1 MIKENINRLKKYLF
15 LISIFFS
22 VLIGSHILYIYM
34 YDNAEEIATEWG
46 TISEWIIWDFPHL
59 NPLLNS
65 TDYNKNILSMLY
77 RSLLKYD
84 FKNKSITSDL
94 ATCNIKNLN
103 YIECY
108 LENNIQWSNGKEINS
123 DDVVATYNIIKNS
136 DINPVMRSFLKDTTI
151 ESKKWM
157 ITFSNTNNDINFL
170 KVFFQPIVPKEI
182 LDNIWNKE
190 LFWKF
195 NPVDGIFSGPYK
207 VEVISY
213 DDSLWI
219 QKLIL
224 SKNEY
229 YKKINVLIA
238 KYIYK
243 FFRDQ
248 EHFLKHKDTIN
259 VFFDKNNI
267 IWESIPRLNNISYS
281 LHQYISLFLNEEK
294 IKNYNL
300 RNFIL
305 SKIDTNNILTNLWKW
320 YKEAENAYL
329 MSGVI
334 YKHEVQNLNLENTV
348 QEMWFYKKD
357 FLLKHLIDETK
368 KIEEKKIEEKINS
381 NLVYISWSIINK
393 KYNFIHEDNILISGI
408 TKDDRVE
415 EVYVNEYKLSW
426 FKKWNKDF
434 FYRLKTDFKNI
445 SIWENNYKIYF
456 SIWWKKELKE
466 EFFITFSTDINK
478 LKTIEDNF
486 FKKDIKIEDKKVKQV
501 VNEER
506 KQKIIA
512 LNDTYYYDY
521 NLNKFRLKLYY
532 INDNSELISVS
543 NTIKNSLETY
553 GIIVDSVWLSLS
565 ELNKKI
571 TSWEKDYDIILVGID
586 LWIFDF
592 NIYPY
597 FHSSQSQLWFNFSNL
612 KNLKWDI
619 LLEELK
625 TNFIDINK
633 RIEIQKQIMDIIY
646 DKKIFKTLYK
656 KINTVLIDKNIKNF
670 KLSET
675 MPYDLW
681 VNDSIENSYVTNEKK
696 INFKEK
702 SFYNFL
708 DFILK
713 ILKNEW

>member
-136 DINPVMRSFLKDTTI
+136 DINPVMRSFLKDTRI